1 MSESALMT
9 DFTLG
14 LLNKNIY
21 ESDVIK
27 HLKKVGKSNG
37 YKYFSF
43 IVPSKYLKHINCD
56 YHKKTDCF
64 KDLSKSKKKMCNYFI
79 KCGTVICV
87 NLKNGLQ

>member
-1 MSESALMT
+1 MSESALIT

-56 YHKKTDCF
+56 YDKKTDCF
-64 KDLSKSKKKMCNYFI
+64 KDLDNSQHNYTEI
-79 KCGTVICV
+79 Y
-87 NLKNGLQ
+87 KNSVLVHGEKIN